1 MIGGGIIVI
10 NTDYILPAIVL
21 IICFIALIRR
31 VQGYHAFVDG
41 AKDGMRLFLDIYPAL
56 LAMMFSITLLRKSGL
71 MEMLCNTIA
80 SGIQG
85 IPKEIW
91 PMVFFRPLS
100 GNASLAV
107 LSDIFQTCG
116 VDSLPGIMAS
126 VIQGSTDTTFYVI
139 TLYFSSVGVRK
150 IKNALSIGLL
160 ADVAG
165 ISMAI
170 FLTMLFFAS

>member
-1 MIGGGIIVI
+1 MID
-10 NTDYILPAIVL
+10 TSYILPVLVL
-21 IICFIALIRR
+21 IICVIALVRR
-31 VQGYHAFVDG
+31 VHGYHAFVDG
-41 AKDGMRLFLDIYPAL
+41 AKDGMHLFLDIYPAL
-56 LAMMFSITLLRKSGL
+56 MAMMFSITLLRESGL
-71 MEMLCNTIA
+71 MDVICDGIA
-80 SGIQG
+80 MYVKG

-107 LSDIFQTCG
+107 LSDIFRVCG

-126 VIQGSTDTTFYVI
+126 IIQGSTDTTFYVI

-170 FLTMLFFAS
+170 LLTMMFFAS